1 MSYKS
6 YQIPT
11 VLQPRGRETVNSS
24 PSKALLLQHQLEFF
38 FFQKKEKSA
47 SQPSHHHITFWC
59 LLGERIRTGGRA
71 FSSTVFPRGTFLPPC
86 SSSPPPGHIKGAR
99 LCLGLWSIS
108 LSLYIYLHC
117 IHMGWKTASRWPT
130 AFVIRFGL
138 SIGASMRSLFVR
150 RSSVSAIL
158 VKFSSVDA
166 RFQQILSLSSQR
178 RKHRRGT
185 KTPRDKVWAA
195 FLPRSSCG
203 CSAGAGASL
212 HAGTT
217 ATNYL
222 LPRPNN
228 ASVREKV

>member
-1 MSYKS
+1 MSPWRKDKNGGES
-6 YQIPT
+6 I
-11 VLQPRGRETVNSS
+11 
-24 PSKALLLQHQLEFF
+24 FF
-38 FFQKKEKSA
+38 HSLPQ
-47 SQPSHHHITFWC
+47 
-59 LLGERIRTGGRA
+59 RD
-71 FSSTVFPRGTFLPPC
+71 FSSSLLFLAAARPHQGSAPVPRALVN
-86 SSSPPPGHIKGAR
+86 
-99 LCLGLWSIS
+99 